1 VVKSSRLYSF
11 TCIRTE
17 TALFQNQVF
26 NKTVSKIGKNA
37 MTSGSNRVLDE
48 LAKLVT
54 DAAGA
59 AQGVRREV
67 ETALRS
73 QSERVLNT
81 LDVVQREDF
90 EAVREM
96 AIKARAENAALLV
109 KIEALEARLAK
120 FEVDSTA
127 KTAKTSA
134 SAAKSKD
141 NS

>member
-1 VVKSSRLYSF
+1 
-11 TCIRTE
+11 
-17 TALFQNQVF
+17 
-26 NKTVSKIGKNA
+26 

-73 QSERVLNT
+73 QGERVLNT

-90 EAVREM
+90 EAAREM
-96 AIKARAENAALLV
+96 AIKARAENSALLV
-109 KIEALEARLAK
+109 KIETLEARIAAL
-120 FEVDSTA
+120 ESDSGA
-127 KTAKTSA
+127 LQAEKADSD
-134 SAAKSKD
+134 AKSEGK
-141 NS
+141 S

>member
-1 VVKSSRLYSF
+1 
-11 TCIRTE
+11 
-17 TALFQNQVF
+17 
-26 NKTVSKIGKNA
+26 

-90 EAVREM
+90 EVVREM

-120 FEVDSTA
+120 FEVDSSG

-134 SAAKSKD
+134 QAAKSKD
-141 NS
+141 NP

>member
-1 VVKSSRLYSF
+1 
-11 TCIRTE
+11 
-17 TALFQNQVF
+17 
-26 NKTVSKIGKNA
+26 
-37 MTSGSNRVLDE
+37 MTSGQNRVLDE

-54 DAAGA
+54 DAAGT

-96 AIKARAENAALLV
+96 AIKARAENSALLAR
-109 KIEALEARLAK
+109 IEALEARLAR
-120 FEVDSTA
+120 FEGDSDA
-127 KTAKTSA
+127 KPAKSA
-134 SAAKSKD
+134 SSSAKSKN

>member
-1 VVKSSRLYSF
+1 
-11 TCIRTE
+11 
-17 TALFQNQVF
+17 
-26 NKTVSKIGKNA
+26 

-73 QSERVLNT
+73 QGERVLNT

-90 EAVREM
+90 EAVREL
-96 AIKARAENAALLV
+96 AIKARAENSELV
-109 KIEALEARLAK
+109 AKIEALETRIATLEAHSSALQDK
-120 FEVDSTA
+120 KTDSD
-127 KTAKTSA
+127 
-134 SAAKSKD
+134 AKSEG

>member
-1 VVKSSRLYSF
+1 M
-11 TCIRTE
+11 I
-17 TALFQNQVF
+17 
-26 NKTVSKIGKNA
+26 A
-37 MTSGSNRVLDE
+37 MTSGQNRVLDE

-90 EAVREM
+90 EAVREL
-96 AIKARAENAALLV
+96 AIKARAENSALLAR
-109 KIEALEARLAK
+109 IEALEARLAK
-120 FEVDSTA
+120 FEVDSDA
-127 KTAKTSA
+127 KPAKSA
-134 SAAKSKD
+134 SSSAKSK
-141 NS
+141 NNP